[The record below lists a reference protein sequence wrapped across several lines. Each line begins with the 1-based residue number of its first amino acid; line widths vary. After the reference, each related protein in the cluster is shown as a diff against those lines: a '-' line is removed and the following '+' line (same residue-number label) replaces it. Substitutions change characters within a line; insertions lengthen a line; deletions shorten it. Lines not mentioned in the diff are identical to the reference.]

1 MQPVSFGTHSP
12 IVRTMYAIAKTN
24 GGGPIKYGQWINAI
38 TDELKETLTSVHRA
52 ATGSTST

>member
-1 MQPVSFGTHSP
+1 
-12 IVRTMYAIAKTN
+12 MYAIAKTN